1 MLRRNKQ
8 LRYSRYVSH
17 DEDDIKWSE
26 VFVAVFYVVLVAGLI
41 LAALYLGV
49 QKEVILEICGVAV
62 AAMSAVWLLQVGLEI
77 LRLRGEKKESNH
89 RKIRDE
95 GYEAGFKAGEEAL
108 KKKLKELNA
117 RKQELD
123 ELLGES

>member
-49 QKEVILEICGVAV
+49 QMEVILEICGVAV

-77 LRLRGEKKESNH
+77 LRLRGEKKETRTVTI
-89 RKIRDE
+89 RKITPAKHE
-95 GYEAGFKAGEEAL
+95 
-108 KKKLKELNA
+108 
-117 RKQELD
+117 
-123 ELLGES
+123 